1 MTIYGYARVSSQGQ
15 DFDGQI
21 VQLKQYGAT
30 KVYSEKFTGTTANR
44 PALKR
49 LLRVIDEGDVLVITK
64 LDRLARSV
72 REGIKV
78 IDRLT
83 EKGIKVHVLNFGML
97 DDSPAGHLLRNIML
111 TFAEFERDMIVER
124 LAEGRAR
131 AKSNNPN
138 YKEGRPKRKLTK
150 KHREAVRML
159 DELSYR
165 ETARLTGLST
175 ATLWR
180 IKKQMTEE
188 REVGDYL
195 TPLISLQ
202 HSDMLAVL
210 IVVSILDIILG
221 YAKAFTLKIVDSS
234 VGTAGILKHILMVS
248 VPLLIYPLFFL
259 GNALAAWNA
268 FVVSIIAS
276 NAVSAMENWVQ
287 MGLPFPDGFKQYLRN
302 NKKKLQQSLESQEKK
317 DNE

>member
-72 REGIKV
+72 REGIKI

-188 REVGDYL
+188 KRGGRL
-195 TPLISLQ
+195 
-202 HSDMLAVL
+202 
-210 IVVSILDIILG
+210 
-221 YAKAFTLKIVDSS
+221 
-234 VGTAGILKHILMVS
+234 
-248 VPLLIYPLFFL
+248 
-259 GNALAAWNA
+259 
-268 FVVSIIAS
+268 S
-276 NAVSAMENWVQ
+276 NATEV
-287 MGLPFPDGFKQYLRN
+287 
-302 NKKKLQQSLESQEKK
+302 
-317 DNE
+317 